1 MHYQDVLTFIMAGG
15 RGQRLFPLTRD
26 RAKPAV
32 PFGGIYRIVDFTL
45 SNCLNSGFHRVH
57 VLTQYRSMSLDR
69 HIRMGWNI
77 FNPQVGNFI
86 DTIPAQQRVDESW
99 YKGTADAIYQN
110 FHVIENDKPEYVLIL
125 AGDHIYKMDYGKMF
139 KFHLEKKAD
148 FTVGLVRMPIEKSKE
163 LGVCEIDNDGRL
175 VGFAEKPK
183 NPKTI
188 ADDPSRFYASMGIY
202 LVSTAFLKKILA
214 DDSQMQS
221 QHDFGRDLIP
231 RIYKECKVFAYDF
244 NKFEQYG
251 SYWRD
256 IGTLDAYYQAN
267 MDLVNVTPEFDLYD
281 RQWQIRTYQEQYPP
295 AKTVYD
301 GSLEPSRKGEVVQSL
316 LSQGVVVS
324 GGKVYRSILSPNVRV
339 NSYTMVEDSIIME
352 GVDVGRYSKIR
363 RAIIDKEV
371 RIPQHE
377 EIGYNLAADKKRFHV
392 TEDGITVVAKREE
405 IGKLS

>member
-15 RGQRLFPLTRD
+15 KGQRLFPLTRD

-32 PFGGIYRIVDFTL
+32 PFGGIYRIIDFTL

-69 HIRMGWNI
+69 HIRMGWNV
-77 FNPQVGNFI
+77 FDPQVGNFI

-125 AGDHIYKMDYGKMF
+125 AGDHIYKMNYGNMF

-163 LGVCEIDNDGRL
+163 LGVCEIDKDGRL
-175 VGFAEKPK
+175 IGFVEKAK

-188 ADDPSRFYASMGIY
+188 VDDPSHFYASMGIY
-202 LVSTAFLKKILA
+202 LVSTEFLRKILA

-221 QHDFGRDLIP
+221 QHDFGKDVIP
-231 RIYKECKVFAYDF
+231 RIYKQYRVFAYDF
-244 NKFEQYG
+244 NKFEKYG

-281 RQWQIRTYQEQYPP
+281 RQWQIRTYQEQFPP

-301 GSLEPSRKGEVVQSL
+301 GSVEPSRKGEVVQSL
-316 LSQGVVVS
+316 LAQGVVVS
-324 GGKVYRSILSPNVRV
+324 GGKIFRSILSPNVRV

-352 GVDVGRYSKIR
+352 GVDVGRYAKIK

-371 RIPQHE
+371 SIPQHE
-377 EIGYNLAADKKRFHV
+377 EIGYNLEADKKRFHV
-392 TEDGITVVAKREE
+392 TEGGITVVAKREE